1 MYVLMPSNFLNA
13 LSSFAVYHIPAV
25 NLKIVFI
32 PLLAFEIII
41 LIDNFRYFLWIINS
55 SQ

>member
-1 MYVLMPSNFLNA
+1 MLGPSNFLNA
-13 LSSFAVYHIPAV
+13 SLAVYHIAAV

-32 PLLAFEIII
+32 PLLAFEVII
-41 LIDNFRYFLWIINS
+41 LIDNFRYFLWHINQ